1 VLYNDPIVAITPE
14 VVTWRHRI
22 HANPELGFQ
31 ERETARFV
39 AKQLRSFG
47 LDVHEGIGG
56 TGVVGILRNGS
67 SPHRVIF
74 RAELDALPITEKSGV
89 SYASKVE
96 GAMHACGHDGHTA
109 ILAGAAQLLARSR
122 EFDGTIIF
130 VFQPAEEVHGGA
142 KKMIDA
148 GLLDRFPAD
157 AAYSVHN
164 WPGIPEGQLVIAP
177 GARMA
182 AVDDFTLVFL
192 GNGCHAAMPEH
203 GDDPILAV
211 TEFVNSAQRI
221 VSRTVDPQTAL
232 VLSFTQIHGGTINN
246 IVPNSV
252 RVEGTCRFFRKDYSD
267 HAERQLRKIAEGISL
282 GHGVRYELDY
292 RRGYP
297 AVINSAEGAAMAGR
311 AARQFAEADQ
321 VPSNVPAS
329 MGCEDFAYLLNAIG
343 NGAYVWLGA
352 GDVGP
357 GEGLHGERYVFNDK
371 LVPIGLRFWTELAS
385 TTLPLNAP

>member
-1 VLYNDPIVAITPE
+1 MIHNDPVAAIAPE
-14 VVTWRHRI
+14 VAAWRHHI

-31 ERETARFV
+31 EHETAQFV
-39 AKQLRSFG
+39 AEQLRAFG
-47 LDVHEGIGG
+47 LEVHEGIAG
-56 TGVVGILRNGS
+56 TGVVAILRNGS
-67 SPHRVIF
+67 GPRRVIF
-74 RAELDALPITEKSGV
+74 RAELDALPIFEKSGV
-89 SYASKVE
+89 SYASKVD

-109 ILAGAAQLLARSR
+109 ILTGAAQLLARSR
-122 EFDGTIIF
+122 GFDGTIIF

-142 KKMIDA
+142 KKMLDA

-182 AVDDFTLVFL
+182 AVDDFTMVFS
-192 GNGCHAAMPEH
+192 GNGCHAAMPER
-203 GDDPILAV
+203 GDDPILAAA
-211 TEFVNSAQRI
+211 EFVNSAQRI
-221 VSRTVDPQTAL
+221 VSRTIDPQTAL

-246 IVPNSV
+246 IVPNAV

-267 HAERQLRKIAEGISL
+267 HAERQLRQIAEGICL
-282 GHGVRYELDY
+282 AHGVRYELDY

-297 AVINSAEGAAMAGR
+297 AVILSAEGAATATR
-311 AARQFAEADQ
+311 AARRFADEGQ
-321 VPSNVPAS
+321 VSSNIPAS
-329 MGCEDFAYLLNAIG
+329 MGCEDFAYLLNAVG

-357 GEGLHGERYVFNDK
+357 GQGLHGERYVFNDK
-371 LVPIGLRFWTELAS
+371 LIPIGLRFWTELAS
-385 TTLPLNAP
+385 SALPLGAS